1 MADKTY
7 GKFLDY
13 SGVET
18 LWKKI
23 RKLLDRKL
31 ESVTNRNDS
40 IEVTSGREIAVKV
53 SSAEGNLLKVDQGL
67 YAAAPVLHKLTFG
80 SDKQYVYDGTEDI
93 TVPVYNGEY
102 YKE

>member
-1 MADKTY
+1 MAD
-7 GKFLDY
+7 KFLDY

-53 SSAEGNLLKVDQGL
+53 SSAEGNLLKVNQGL
-67 YAAAPVLHKLTFG
+67 YVAAPVLHKLTFG

>member
-13 SGVET
+13 SGVEI
-18 LWKKI
+18 LWEKI

-31 ESVTNRNDS
+31 ESVINHDET
-40 IEVTSGREIAVKV
+40 IEVTSGREIAVKI
-53 SSAEGNLLKVDQGL
+53 SSAEGNLLEVKHGL
-67 YAAAPVLHKLTFG
+67 YVAAPVLHKLTFG
-80 SDKQYVYDGTEDI
+80 SDKQYIYDGTEDV